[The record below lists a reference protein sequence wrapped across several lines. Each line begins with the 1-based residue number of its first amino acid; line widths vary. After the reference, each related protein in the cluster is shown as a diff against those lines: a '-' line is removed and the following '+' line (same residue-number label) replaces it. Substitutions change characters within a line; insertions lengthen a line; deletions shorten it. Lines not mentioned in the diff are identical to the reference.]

1 MSVMVISYQQM
12 ADALHIA
19 KRFVQ
24 KAPINNVVSW
34 CNSMSKLSIQER
46 EELFCRLYFYNEL
59 SYEKRYEENVDVTKL
74 IQESA
79 RDFERIMRLAENPIG
94 ILQFI
99 QTLHF
104 LHYNIEVNEI
114 SGTLMEYD
122 GVHET
127 NQYGT
132 LVNDMKLLESF
143 IADLSESY
151 TRSQLDLLDV
161 KWVYY

>member
-1 MSVMVISYQQM
+1 MVISNQQM

-19 KRFVQ
+19 KRFAEKQPYNKVS
-24 KAPINNVVSW
+24 SW
-34 CNSMSKLSIQER
+34 CKSMNVLSIQER

-99 QTLHF
+99 QTLRF

-114 SGTLMEYD
+114 SGTLIEYD
-122 GVHET
+122 YIHKT

-132 LVNDMKLLESF
+132 LVKDIKLLESF
-143 IADLSESY
+143 IADISESY

-161 KWVYY
+161 KWAYN